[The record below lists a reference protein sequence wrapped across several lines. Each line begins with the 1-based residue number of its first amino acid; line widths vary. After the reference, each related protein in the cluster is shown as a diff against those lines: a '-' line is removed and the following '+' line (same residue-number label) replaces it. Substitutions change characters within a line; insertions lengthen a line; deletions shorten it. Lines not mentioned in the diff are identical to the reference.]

1 MLLCFGSSAHLPGGV
16 PSWSHSHYRLHVLG
30 GHCST
35 EWTLPLAEKR
45 RMSLVTQ
52 CCCDPFLDPTSP
64 AHLSSASPGAYHPS
78 TSSPCSSLCVLT
90 PPCCGAAHSGCTVG
104 WPVQLL
110 TAPPCSPA
118 QCLYPSLGWILLR
131 SLLDFEKAHIPRC
144 SRVYH
149 RRLATMLSILPPD
162 AIVHWS
168 TPADGCLQ
176 LWDFQNVILDSF
188 SVKKKDFC

>member
-1 MLLCFGSSAHLPGGV
+1 MLLCFWELSTPSWRSSFMVPLTLQTPCIRRSLVLLNELCHLQRREGWVWWLSVAVTHSWTPPPQLTFLQLLQEHIISAH
-16 PSWSHSHYRLHVLG
+16 
-30 GHCST
+30 
-35 EWTLPLAEKR
+35 
-45 RMSLVTQ
+45 
-52 CCCDPFLDPTSP
+52 P
-64 AHLSSASPGAYHPS
+64 AHALHY
-78 TSSPCSSLCVLT
+78 VT

-144 SRVYH
+144 LRVYH

-162 AIVHWS
+162 AIVHRS

>member
-1 MLLCFGSSAHLPGGV
+1 MDKTCQRLIHPTRDQVHIPPGLSQSPTRCPCCGSLCFCRA
-16 PSWSHSHYRLHVLG
+16 
-30 GHCST
+30 
-35 EWTLPLAEKR
+35 R
-45 RMSLVTQ
+45 RWDVTWYQ
-52 CCCDPFLDPTSP
+52 GIFLQLLQEHIIP
-64 AHLSSASPGAYHPS
+64 AHPAHALHY
-78 TSSPCSSLCVLT
+78 VT

-162 AIVHWS
+162 AIV
-168 TPADGCLQ
+168 P
-176 LWDFQNVILDSF
+176 
-188 SVKKKDFC
+188 